1 MLIPSCGTSQ
11 TTASLSPG
19 EPPLAWMSESGCLPA
34 ASGCAH
40 NSIILGLERQWVG
53 ASLSAARK
61 MRGGRWAAKR
71 HCRQHPKRAQLH
83 CSVAVAVA
91 RTSTREL
98 SKLASAS
105 CETGIPKE
113 RVACGVAT
121 GLEGTEAEPAARHSA
136 HSRLTTRALCA
147 ALSAMH
153 LALLQCNALVFE
165 QGTQN
170 PLGKALWHATYALA
184 RSPCPASCW
193 RCRCGS
199 FAPGAPAKGQQSRE
213 GCLI

>member
-40 NSIILGLERQWVG
+40 NSIILGLERQWAG

-61 MRGGRWAAKR
+61 MRGGWWAAKR

-121 GLEGTEAEPAARHSA
+121 GLEGTEAEPAARHSE
-136 HSRLTTRALCA
+136 HSRLTTRAPCA
-147 ALSAMH
+147 AQSAMH
-153 LALLQCNALVFE
+153 LALHMPWYSSRTPKIWWK
-165 QGTQN
+165 G
-170 PLGKALWHATYALA
+170 PLHATYALA

-199 FAPGAPAKGQQSRE
+199 FAPGAPAMDNNQEKAV
-213 GCLI
+213 